1 MRWKDEGGL
10 GRACGLGSA
19 WAYVAS
25 RMSEG
30 WGGRGG
36 SGGPGE
42 AAPEPWSGR
51 TCVSPSCCPKLGR
64 CVEGLMQ
71 GILKMNSHLVTAL
84 SDSTWKQTGEF
95 VTKLSRISWYK
106 IVCVSRIL
114 VSVPLAQ
121 LASLL

>member
-42 AAPEPWSGR
+42 AA
-51 TCVSPSCCPKLGR
+51 
-64 CVEGLMQ
+64 
-71 GILKMNSHLVTAL
+71 
-84 SDSTWKQTGEF
+84 
-95 VTKLSRISWYK
+95 
-106 IVCVSRIL
+106 
-114 VSVPLAQ
+114 
-121 LASLL
+121 LASRSWSMDVCFTFVLRRREDECPNLEP